1 MLLTGVN
8 IPAIKVL
15 RLLRTLRP
23 LRVISTN
30 VAMKLIVAALFES
43 VGAIANVV
51 VVVVAVWTM
60 FAIFGMNLFAGKFY
74 YCNNNGSTD
83 FSYIEMYSCEAAGY
97 IWAPWHENF
106 DNMLQAILCLFS
118 EASTESWP
126 DVMLRSINA
135 SNVNVGP
142 RFEVTK
148 INGLFFI
155 LFMLVGNFFLMN
167 FFTGVMFLKY
177 A

>member
-1 MLLTGVN
+1 M
-8 IPAIKVL
+8 
-15 RLLRTLRP
+15 
-23 LRVISTN
+23 
-30 VAMKLIVAALFES
+30 
-43 VGAIANVV
+43 
-51 VVVVAVWTM
+51 
-60 FAIFGMNLFAGKFY
+60 
-74 YCNNNGSTD
+74 
-83 FSYIEMYSCEAAGY
+83 
-97 IWAPWHENF
+97 
-106 DNMLQAILCLFS
+106 LCLFS

-135 SNVNVGP
+135 SDVNVGP